1 MFVQC
6 SALQD
11 NSAVRSV
18 SVTRQAEGLAATQLR
33 AQAPAFA
40 PGGNHRHSHLR
51 YFPQTC
57 ISPLFS
63 GPNSC
68 GWICVRV
75 HTRQDS
81 FDHPPG
87 CPWWMLPVE
96 DILGQRAGAVGAMK
110 EKIPQQWGSGSSK
123 PCLVLRE
130 DNKLKTSSLKKKTT
144 HK

>member
-11 NSAVRSV
+11 NSAIRSV
-18 SVTRQAEGLAATQLR
+18 SVTRQAEGQQPLNSGRRLLLL
-33 AQAPAFA
+33 P
-40 PGGNHRHSHLR
+40 PGWNHRPSHPH
-51 YFPQTC
+51 YFLQTC
-57 ISPLFS
+57 ISPLCF
-63 GPNSC
+63 GPNSY
-68 GWICVRV
+68 GWICVRM

-87 CPWWMLPVE
+87 CPCWMLLVE
-96 DILGQRAGAVGAMK
+96 DILGPRAGAVGAIK

-130 DNKLKTSSLKKKTT
+130 DNKLKTSSLKKKNNS
-144 HK
+144 